1 MRALEFTQDN
11 FESEVLQSTEPVLVD
26 FWADWCQPCHVLAP
40 TIDELARDYAGRVK
54 VGKVDTEANRELSL
68 RFGISSIPTVILFK
82 GGEIIRKFVGVRP
95 KQEFVDELERH
106 AVSIFSAR

>member
-1 MRALEFTQDN
+1 MSALEFTQDN

-68 RFGISSIPTVILFK
+68 RFDISSIPTVILFK
-82 GGEIIRKFVGVRP
+82 DGEIVRKFVGVRP
-95 KQEFVDELERH
+95 KQDFVDELERH
-106 AVSIFSAR
+106 AAASLSAR